1 MWETLQESWGSLLD
15 PLHDPVT
22 LAIPAFLTFLIL
34 EWIAAR
40 TLEHVEPGPD
50 GRTRPPRG
58 GYEKRDAR
66 ASISMGLVS
75 IVTSAAWK
83 VLALVGYSALW
94 VYVAPWHLPAD
105 AWYTWVILLVGIDV
119 LWYWYHRMAHRVR
132 LVWATHQAHHS
143 SEYFNYATA
152 LRQKWNNSGEII
164 MWLPLPLIGI
174 PPWMV
179 FVGFSVS
186 LVYQFFVHTERVG
199 TLPRPIEF
207 VFNTPSHHRVHH
219 GSDPDYL
226 DRNYAGMLI
235 IWDRMFGTFKAED
248 HRPTYGLT
256 KPVGTYNI
264 WDLQTHE
271 YRAIARDWRTA
282 GTFRDKLGYAFG
294 PPGWAPK
301 QTHAEET
308 ENVSSART

>member
-1 MWETLQESWGSLLD
+1 MPSACPPRRGTVNSYQQYRTTRIVRTRVATRVTTEGSGDPCHTSGNVDGCSQLSEVVAMWETLQESWGSLLE

-105 AWYTWVILLVGIDV
+105 AWYTWVIL
-119 LWYWYHRMAHRVR
+119 
-132 LVWATHQAHHS
+132 
-143 SEYFNYATA
+143 
-152 LRQKWNNSGEII
+152 
-164 MWLPLPLIGI
+164 
-174 PPWMV
+174 
-179 FVGFSVS
+179 
-186 LVYQFFVHTERVG
+186 
-199 TLPRPIEF
+199 
-207 VFNTPSHHRVHH
+207 
-219 GSDPDYL
+219 
-226 DRNYAGMLI
+226 
-235 IWDRMFGTFKAED
+235 
-248 HRPTYGLT
+248 
-256 KPVGTYNI
+256 
-264 WDLQTHE
+264 
-271 YRAIARDWRTA
+271 
-282 GTFRDKLGYAFG
+282 
-294 PPGWAPK
+294 
-301 QTHAEET
+301 
-308 ENVSSART
+308 